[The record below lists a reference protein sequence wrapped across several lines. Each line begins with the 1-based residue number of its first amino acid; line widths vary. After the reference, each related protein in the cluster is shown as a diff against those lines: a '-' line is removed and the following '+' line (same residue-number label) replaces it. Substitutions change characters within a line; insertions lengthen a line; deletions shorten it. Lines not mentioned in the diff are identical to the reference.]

1 MLMKTVFHNCER
13 VKTKHLINSLI
24 DNPGSL
30 LILRHASVKHSIT
43 IDPGLEKLL
52 DSKEIKHRNH
62 PGVRKVPPKQLP
74 PNLINAAYKLI
85 CNSQSEKLIM
95 KTADELIKFI
105 SLRRL
110 PIEQEEMDARLKRIL
125 HSDDHPNNLP
135 ETPAK
140 EKLRIAQKQISSEI
154 KRWKPIEFDEIQSL
168 AYLAKR
174 LAANYASISKVF
186 TEINTKLPQF
196 QPKTFFDFGSGVGSA
211 VWSANEMWGHS
222 IHEYFCVDSSPDM
235 IDIAQK
241 LTTDEDTG
249 ECSIKNVNYRQFLPA
264 SENIKYDVVVSAFSL
279 LDLPS
284 VSERLRV
291 IDTLWR
297 KTNDILVII
306 EYGNLS
312 GYYSVMDARDYILHI
327 ENNSSRK
334 FKRNSTGAHLLLPC
348 PHSFQCPLLA
358 QDHKKVCGTHVLYE
372 DIFPRHRN
380 ICKRDWISYVVFKKG
395 HKLKDE
401 NSWPRIIQPVMRK
414 SRRAICRMCC
424 NDGKFKELTIT
435 KNKNRHA
442 YRCAASSSMGDFL
455 PFNIE
460 ELDTE
465 EVLDLQEDTSENEK

>member
-1 MLMKTVFHNCER
+1 MLVKTAFHNCER
-13 VKTKHLINSLI
+13 VKTKLLTSSLI
-24 DNPGSL
+24 DNSRSL
-30 LILRHASVKHSIT
+30 LTLRYASVKHSIA

-62 PGVRKVPPKQLP
+62 PGVRKEPPKQLP

-110 PIEQEEMDARLKRIL
+110 PIEQEEIDARLKRIL
-125 HSDDHPNNLP
+125 HANDHPNDLP

-140 EKLRIAQKQISSEI
+140 EKLRAARKQISSEI
-154 KRWKPIEFDEIQSL
+154 NRWKPIEFDYIQSL
-168 AYLAKR
+168 AYLAQR

-196 QPKTFFDFGSGVGSA
+196 QPKTFFDFGSGIGSA
-211 VWSANEMWGHS
+211 VWSAKEIWGHS
-222 IHEYFCVDSSPDM
+222 INEYFCVDSSSDM
-235 IDIAQK
+235 IDVAQK
-241 LTTDEDTG
+241 LITDEDTG
-249 ECSIKNVNYRQFLPA
+249 ECCIKNVNYRQFLPA

-297 KTNDILVII
+297 KTKDILVII

-327 ENNSSRK
+327 ENNSRK
-334 FKRNSTGAHLLLPC
+334 SKSNSTGAHLLLPC

-372 DIFPRHRN
+372 DIFPRHFLK
-380 ICKRDWISYVVFKKG
+380 KR

-442 YRCAASSSMGDFL
+442 YRCAASSSVGDFL
-455 PFNIE
+455 PFSIE
-460 ELDTE
+460 ELDSE
-465 EVLDLQEDTSENEK
+465 EVMDLQEDTSENEK